1 MVSMKKHVLENLG
14 MKIGSLLI
22 AIIIWIVVAN
32 VDDYKITKQISGIE
46 IEFINGSAI
55 TEKNKVYEVPKGTT
69 VDVVVKGRRSIV
81 EHLSNDDFKAVA
93 DLSKMSVTNAVAV
106 KVSPVSS
113 HIGKELLITHTDN
126 AVVVAVEDKL
136 QTQFPI
142 TVATTSEVAEGYAI
156 CSKTATPNLITVEGA
171 ESVVK
176 NIHEVVVTVDVKGAS
191 HNLTAVAPP
200 VFIDGNGEIIDSEK
214 VEYDVKMVDVS
225 IEVLKTKEI
234 PVKISEQGQ
243 VREGYAI
250 SSIDYQPTSVEVVGI
265 PAALSKI
272 DELLI
277 EDIDVTNCYM
287 DIEEAINI
295 AEYLPEGVTLVGN
308 NPEIMVKIA
317 IEKVEEK
324 QLHIGVKD
332 INIVGKHGEYTY
344 LIKTPINEDIM
355 IKGLNKDVETVDITD
370 LLPSIDVTGYSP
382 GVYTFTVKFRDLNGV
397 EVLDEIKLEVE
408 IRR

>member
-1 MVSMKKHVLENLG
+1 MVSMKKHVLDNIG
-14 MKIGSLLI
+14 MKVGSLLV
-22 AIIIWIVVAN
+22 AIIVWIVVAN

-46 IEFINGSAI
+46 IEFVNGSAI

-81 EHLSNDDFKAVA
+81 EHLSNDDFNAIA

-106 KVSPVSS
+106 KVTPVSS
-113 HIGKELLITHTDN
+113 HIGKELLITQADN

-142 TVATTSEVAEGYAI
+142 TVATTSDVAEGYAI
-156 CSKTATPNLITVEGA
+156 LSKLATPNLITVEGA

-176 NIHEVVVTVDVKGAS
+176 NIREVVVTVDVRGAS

-200 VFIDGNGEIIDSEK
+200 VFIDGNGEKIDSEK

-225 IEVLKTKEI
+225 VEILKTKEI

-243 VREGYAI
+243 VRDGYAI
-250 SSIDYQPTSVEVVGI
+250 ASIDYQPTAIEVVGI

-277 EDIDVTNCYM
+277 EDIDVGNCYL
-287 DIEEAINI
+287 DIEKAINI
-295 AEYLPEGVTLVGN
+295 ADYLPEGVTLVGN

-324 QLHIGVKD
+324 EIHVGTKD

-344 LIKTPINEDIM
+344 VIKTPVNENIT
-355 IKGLNKDVETVDITD
+355 IKGLKKDVESVGIDDLFPSVDM
-370 LLPSIDVTGYSP
+370 TGYSP
-382 GVYTFTVKFRDLNGV
+382 GVYTFKVVFRDINGV
-397 EVLDEIKLEVE
+397 EVLDEIKVEVE

>member
-1 MVSMKKHVLENLG
+1 MVSMKKHVLENVG
-14 MKIGSLLI
+14 MKVGSLLV
-22 AIIIWIVVAN
+22 AIIVWIVVAN

-46 IEFINGSAI
+46 IEFVNGSAI

-81 EHLSNDDFKAVA
+81 EHLSNDDFKAIA

-106 KVSPVSS
+106 KVTPVSS
-113 HIGKELLITHTDN
+113 HIGKELLITQADN

-142 TVATTSEVAEGYAI
+142 TVATTSDVAEGYAI
-156 CSKTATPNLITVEGA
+156 LSKLATPNLITVEGA
-171 ESVVK
+171 ESVIK
-176 NIHEVVVTVDVKGAS
+176 NIREVVVTVDVRGAS

-200 VFIDGNGEIIDSEK
+200 VFIDGNGEKIDSEK

-225 IEVLKTKEI
+225 VEILKTKEI
-234 PVKISEQGQ
+234 PVKISKQGQ
-243 VREGYAI
+243 VRDGYAI
-250 SSIDYQPTSVEVVGI
+250 ASIDYQPTAIEVVGI

-277 EDIDVTNCYM
+277 EDIDVSNCYL
-287 DIEEAINI
+287 DIEKAINI
-295 AEYLPEGVTLVGN
+295 ADYLPEGVTLVGN

-324 QLHIGVKD
+324 EIHVGTKD

-344 LIKTPINEDIM
+344 VIKTPVNENIT
-355 IKGLNKDVETVDITD
+355 IKGLKKDVEPVGIDDLFPSVDM
-370 LLPSIDVTGYSP
+370 TGYSP
-382 GVYTFTVKFRDLNGV
+382 GVYTFKVVFRDINGV
-397 EVLDEIKLEVE
+397 EVLDEIKVEVE

>member
-1 MVSMKKHVLENLG
+1 MVNMKKHVLNNLG
-14 MKIGSLLI
+14 LKVGSLLI
-22 AIIIWIVVAN
+22 AIIVWIVVAN
-32 VDDYKITKQISGIE
+32 VDDYKITKQVSGIE

-81 EHLSNDDFKAVA
+81 EHLSNDDFEAVA

-106 KVSPVSS
+106 KVSPISS
-113 HIGKELLITHTDN
+113 HIGKELLITQTDN

-142 TVATTSEVAEGYAI
+142 TVATTSDVAEGYAI
-156 CSKTATPNLITVEGA
+156 LSKLATPNLITVEGA

-176 NIHEVVVTVDVKGAS
+176 NIREVVVTVDVKGAS

-214 VEYDVKMVDVS
+214 VDYDVKMVDVS
-225 IEVLKTKEI
+225 VEILKTKEI

-243 VREGYAI
+243 VKEGYAI
-250 SSIDYQPTSVEVVGI
+250 AGIDYQPTTIEVVGI
-265 PAALSKI
+265 PAALSLI

-277 EDIDVTNCYM
+277 EDIDVTNCYL
-287 DIEEAINI
+287 DIEKAINI

-324 QLHIGVKD
+324 QLHLGTKD
-332 INIVGKHGEYTY
+332 INIVGRHGEYTY
-344 LIKTPINEDIM
+344 VIKTSLNEYITL
-355 IKGLNKDVETVDITD
+355 KGLKQDMESLDIVD
-370 LLPSIDVTGYSP
+370 LLPSVDVKGYSP
-382 GVYTFTVKFRDLNGV
+382 GVYTFHVTFKDIDGV
-397 EVLDEIKLEVE
+397 EVLNDIKIEVE
-408 IRR
+408 IHR